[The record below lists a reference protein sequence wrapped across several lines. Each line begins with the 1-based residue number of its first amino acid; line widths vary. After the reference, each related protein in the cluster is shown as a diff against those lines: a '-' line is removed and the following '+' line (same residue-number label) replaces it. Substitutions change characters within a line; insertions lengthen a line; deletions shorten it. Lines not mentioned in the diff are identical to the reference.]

1 MRAWLWRSKNLT
13 RLSYSYV
20 IILPIRVSNYTSN
33 QSYKNP
39 PEIHANTRSVLQ
51 EREKRDPTISDAL
64 IGWVTGARFLAN
76 HAHRY
81 EFRPQLSWNYCSNE
95 LDQ

>member
-1 MRAWLWRSKNLT
+1 M
-13 RLSYSYV
+13 

-39 PEIHANTRSVLQ
+39 SEIHANTRSVLQ

-64 IGWVTGARFLAN
+64 IG
-76 HAHRY
+76 
-81 EFRPQLSWNYCSNE
+81 
-95 LDQ
+95 